1 MKQGRITPY
10 IAAGLIFLGSQAY
23 AQTVKQQFFDTVI
36 EYAQKQGLR
45 LNKLNPQNIEIKDE
59 VKKDGEKVYGTFNK
73 ITRKIE
79 IIKSKLENIAT
90 IGIHEAAHEKKYDP
104 TRETELWFE
113 KIPYKVEKT
122 EEGYTATADPK
133 RVQEGKIA
141 KGLEKVIIREG
152 SRTPMLYDDKGKFLA
167 SFEIIKII
175 GDDTKTLRIMTAE
188 HPINGVQGKFY
199 YEKENNELYYIPSD
213 VMGFQ
218 NEIVARLYEQI
229 FSGYYVGKVE
239 NPTTTQDKTQ
249 LGKSLTYLTTLYTL
263 TPEQQKMSK
272 NSEEAYKRINEM
284 ALIGI
289 VDKTIEVGGKDFKQM
304 MEDLQD
310 NQFAKN
316 IALAS
321 VLMPEHDF
329 KALLDIYD
337 STNKEEINK
346 LMSQYNKELQET
358 RKIGN
363 ISEEQVMLEYIK
375 RFNLN
380 ENEAW
385 YVMAKTRARSFD
397 EIFRSQEK
405 LKHIE
410 KIKQANLE
418 KMMEQFKGKEE
429 SITKGL

>member
-1 MKQGRITPY
+1 MKRGRITPY

-23 AQTVKQQFFDTVI
+23 AQTAKQQFFDTVI

-45 LNKLNPQNIEIKDE
+45 LNKLNPKNIEIKDE

-90 IGIHEAAHEKKYDP
+90 IGIHEAAHESKYNP
-104 TRETELWFE
+104 SRETELWFE
-113 KIPYKVEKT
+113 KIPYKLEKT

-133 RVQEGKIA
+133 RVEEGRIA
-141 KGLEKVIIREG
+141 KGLEKVIIKEG
-152 SRTPMLYDDKGKFLA
+152 FRTPMICDEKGNYIT

-175 GDDTKTLRIMTAE
+175 GDDKKTLRIMTAE

-199 YEKENNELYYIPSD
+199 YEKENNELWYMPSE

-239 NPTTTQDKTQ
+239 NPTTSQEKTQ
-249 LGKSLTYLTTLYTL
+249 LGKSLSYLTTLYTL

-272 NSEEAYKRINEM
+272 NSEEAYKRLNEA
-284 ALIGI
+284 ALVEII
-289 VDKTIEVGGKDFKQM
+289 DKTIEVGGKDFKQM

-310 NQFAKN
+310 HEFAKN

-321 VLMPEHDF
+321 VLMPEQDF
-329 KALLDIYD
+329 KALLDVYD

-346 LMSQYNKELQET
+346 LMSKYGKELRET
-358 RKIGN
+358 KKIGN
-363 ISEEQVMLEYIK
+363 ITERQIILEYLK
-375 RFNLN
+375 KFNLN
-380 ENEAW
+380 EQEAW
-385 YVMAKTRARSFD
+385 HVMVKTIARNFD
-397 EIFRSQEK
+397 EILNSQEK